1 MTVDPCAELARLR
14 TIRTAVVSGERETS
28 IKHGDDAVEFGKA
41 DIVELDREI
50 TRLERECA
58 ASCGQTAPPRRHA
71 KTMRFRPHFR

>member
-14 TIRTAVVSGERETS
+14 AIRTAVITGESETS

-50 TRLERECA
+50 VRLERECA
-58 ASCGQTAPPRRHA
+58 LSLGQTPQPRRYA
-71 KTMRFRPHFR
+71 KGMRFRPHC